1 MECNQARSR
10 KLLSASLAANTHK
23 TYRNAI
29 TAFNKFRRHHKLE
42 IQWPATVT
50 QVQYFI
56 SGCFEKGFSPAT
68 IKTYCSGI
76 CFFHKVNELTDP
88 TSNFV
93 IQKMLEGCSRSQ
105 KQNDNRAPIS
115 KHLLTGICAKLN
127 EICYNPYEVLLFKA
141 TFTLAYFGLC
151 RISELVYTG
160 PMHTYR
166 PLQWG
171 DVSYNSCNKVIVIQ
185 LRKSKTDQTGKA
197 VKLNIYSA
205 EKGNIC
211 CIQSVCLFMQARPKH
226 EGYFLCHWNR
236 DPLTRYQFN
245 SILNK
250 CISKICI
257 STKFF
262 KAYSFRIGKATNL
275 AKEGVSSENIKK
287 LGRWSSNAFLKY
299 IRT

>member
-1 MECNQARSR
+1 MS
-10 KLLSASLAANTHK
+10 ANTHT

-68 IKTYCSGI
+68 IKTYYSGI
-76 CFFHKVNELTDP
+76 SFFHKVNELTDP

-93 IQKMLEGCSRSQ
+93 IQKMLEGCCPSR

-127 EICYNPYEVLLFKA
+127 EICYSPYEVLLFKA

-160 PMHTYR
+160 PMHTDR
-166 PLQWG
+166 PLQ
-171 DVSYNSCNKVIVIQ
+171 
-185 LRKSKTDQTGKA
+185 
-197 VKLNIYSA
+197 
-205 EKGNIC
+205 
-211 CIQSVCLFMQARPKH
+211 
-226 EGYFLCHWNR
+226 
-236 DPLTRYQFN
+236 
-245 SILNK
+245 
-250 CISKICI
+250 
-257 STKFF
+257 
-262 KAYSFRIGKATNL
+262 
-275 AKEGVSSENIKK
+275 
-287 LGRWSSNAFLKY
+287 
-299 IRT
+299 